1 MQPEKL
7 AQTMRLVRI
16 KKKQPE
22 CQSPNIKHRKPL
34 MPQNRPQKPALR
46 KPARRPQDRPHS
58 SGPPLKAAGNRLF
71 IWGWHAVNAAL
82 ANPNRQITRIVI
94 GRADRPQLAE
104 FLSSLPSERQAALPA
119 PQKVDAGHLDRLA
132 GPDSKAVHQQIAL
145 EVAPLDSPDLSEVLF
160 GAENLRLLVLD
171 QVTDPRNI
179 GAIMRSAAAFRADAL
194 VMTARHAPEES
205 GLLAKAAA
213 GALESVP
220 IVRVVNL
227 ARALDQMKEAGVL
240 LAGLEAGGTTRLDTL
255 AGTARLGL
263 VLGAEGSGMRRLTRE
278 ACDHLAAIAM
288 PGQAESLNVSVA
300 AGIALFATCPDGSAG

>member
-1 MQPEKL
+1 
-7 AQTMRLVRI
+7 
-16 KKKQPE
+16 
-22 CQSPNIKHRKPL
+22 

-71 IWGWHAVNAAL
+71 IWGWHAVSAAL

-119 PQKVDAGHLDRLA
+119 PQKVDAGQLDRLA

-179 GAIMRSAAAFRADAL
+179 GAIMRSALAL
-194 VMTARHAPEES
+194 GASAIMMTDRHAPEET
-205 GLLAKAAA
+205 GALAKTAA
-213 GALESVP
+213 GALEKLS
-220 IVRVVNL
+220 IIRVTNL
-227 ARALDQMKEAGVL
+227 ARALGSLKEAGFTLV
-240 LAGLEAGGTTRLDTL
+240 GLEASGTTALDL
-255 AGTARLGL
+255 FAAEPRLGL
-263 VLGAEGSGMRRLTRE
+263 VLGSEGAGMRRLTRE
-278 ACDHLAAIAM
+278 GCDHLAAI
-288 PGQAESLNVSVA
+288 PISPDSESLNVSVA
-300 AGIALFATCPDGSAG
+300 AAIALYATSFKEQGQ